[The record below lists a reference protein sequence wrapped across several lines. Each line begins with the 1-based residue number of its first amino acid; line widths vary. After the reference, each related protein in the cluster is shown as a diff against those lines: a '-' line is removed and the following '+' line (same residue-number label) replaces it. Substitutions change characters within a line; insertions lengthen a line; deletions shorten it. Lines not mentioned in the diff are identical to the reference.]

1 MLSRCR
7 PPRPPTTTQIA
18 IRLPRRCRV
27 GRRPGARASYPTR
40 SEAIRRVLED
50 HLTRLAGERDA
61 RIYQERPL
69 TDEGP
74 GSADAPDAWAGTP
87 PW

>member
-1 MLSRCR
+1 MPTSA
-7 PPRPPTTTQIA
+7 PRRHTTQIA
-18 IRLPRRCRV
+18 IRLPDALLRRLDALV
-27 GRRPGARASYPTR
+27 PESYPTR

-61 RIYQERPL
+61 RIYEEMPL
-69 TDEGP
+69 TDDELAL
-74 GSADAPDAWAGTP
+74 ADAPDAWAGTP

>member
-1 MLSRCR
+1 MPSQTAPLR
-7 PPRPPTTTQIA
+7 TTQIA
-18 IRLPRRCRV
+18 VRLPEALLRRLDALV
-27 GRRPGARASYPTR
+27 PESYPTR

-61 RIYQERPL
+61 RIYEEMPL
-69 TDEGP
+69 TDDELAL
-74 GSADAPDAWAGTP
+74 ADAPDAWAGTP